1 MNRREVIKNLAI
13 AAAGTL
19 FLGSCSEKSV
29 LELLSDGRLALD
41 RKHKNY
47 LKKISEIFLPL
58 TDLYDKIEHPVDFI
72 MKMINDCNPP
82 ENIAEFA
89 IGFEKYKRLMA
100 RLRLEIND
108 TIHKEGIIAVAENVM
123 RDEEPDEELA
133 FFIGTVKGLS
143 IYNLTSSE
151 YYMTEYQEYQL
162 VPKKY
167 IACLEV
173 EDS

>member
-13 AAAGTL
+13 AATGTL
-19 FLGSCSEKSV
+19 FLSSCSEKSV
-29 LELLSDGRLALD
+29 LELLSDGRLNLD
-41 RKHKNY
+41 RRHKNY
-47 LKKISEIFLPL
+47 LKKISETFLPL
-58 TDLYDKIEHPVDFI
+58 TDLYDKIEHPADFI
-72 MKMINDCNPP
+72 VKMINDCNPP

-100 RLRLEIND
+100 TLRLEIND
-108 TIHKEGIIAVAENVM
+108 VHKEGIIAVAENVM

-167 IACLEV
+167 IACLKV